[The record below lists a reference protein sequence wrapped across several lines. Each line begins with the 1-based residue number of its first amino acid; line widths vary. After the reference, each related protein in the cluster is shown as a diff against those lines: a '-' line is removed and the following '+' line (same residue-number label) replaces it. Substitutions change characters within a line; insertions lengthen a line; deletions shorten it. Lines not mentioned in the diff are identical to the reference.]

1 MQHALT
7 TRQFLRRHWLAL
19 VLVAA
24 GAVILC
30 AAVLL
35 LRTMPP
41 RTITMATGSEGGA
54 YHEVGKFYRTILAR
68 SGVELKLQPTGGS
81 VENLALLRNPRSGV
95 SVALVQSGNA
105 GEGDANVIESLGTLF
120 YEPLWLFYRSA
131 LRPLDIDTL
140 QGRKVSVGPE
150 GSGSRVVGLEILQ
163 RSGAQR
169 QAAELLSL
177 TPQVAEEKLLSGEI
191 DAALMLLSWDSPV
204 VQRLLADDRIELA
217 SFRHADAYVAL
228 LPYLSK
234 VTLPAG
240 VADLARHRPATD
252 TVLVAA
258 RASLVVQQE
267 LSTAIQYLLL
277 NTAVQ
282 IHSGPG
288 IFQRAGQFPAAEA
301 IDIPLSD
308 EALQFYKSGRP
319 FLNTI
324 MPFWMAALIGRLL
337 VVLIPLIGVLYP
349 LMRFMPVVYDWGRR
363 RKIARIYGELRFL
376 EAEVETRGAQ
386 FDPAEAAERLDR
398 IERQANQLKF
408 PVAYASMHYLLRNH
422 IALVRDRLKA
432 MVPRPTLAANEPP
445 PSPT

>member
-1 MQHALT
+1 MQDAT
-7 TRQFLRRHWLAL
+7 TARQFLRRHWLAL
-19 VLVAA
+19 ALVAA
-24 GAVILC
+24 GAAIFA

-41 RTITMATGSEGGA
+41 STITMATGSEGGA

-68 SGVELKLQPTGGS
+68 SGVELRLLPTGGS
-81 VENLALLRNPRSGV
+81 VENLELLRNPRSGV

-105 GEGDANVIESLGTLF
+105 TGNEVNAIESLGTLF

-131 LRPLDIDTL
+131 LRPLDIESL
-140 QGRKVSVGPE
+140 RGRRVSVGPE
-150 GSGSRVVGLEILQ
+150 GSGSRVVALELLK
-163 RSGAQR
+163 RSGADR
-169 QAAELLSL
+169 QVAELIAL
-177 TPQVAEEKLLSGEI
+177 TPQVAAEKLLDGEI
-191 DAALMLLSWDSPV
+191 DAALMLMSWDSPV
-204 VQRLLADDRIELA
+204 VRRLLDDERIELA

-228 LPYLSK
+228 FPYLSR

-240 VADLARHRPATD
+240 VADLARNRPATD
-252 TVLVAA
+252 TVLVAP
-258 RASLVVQQE
+258 RASLLVQKE

-288 IFQRAGQFPAAEA
+288 IFQQAGQFPAAEA

-319 FLNTI
+319 FLNNF

-349 LMRFMPVVYDWGRR
+349 LMRFMPAAYDWGMR
-363 RKIARIYGELRFL
+363 RKITRIYGELRFL
-376 EAEVETRGAQ
+376 EAEMETQGAQ
-386 FDPAEAAERLDR
+386 FDRVEAAERLDNL
-398 IERQANQLKF
+398 ERRANQLKM
-408 PVAYASMHYLLRNH
+408 PIAYASMLYLLRNH
-422 IALVRDRLKA
+422 IVLVRDRLKA
-432 MVPRPTLAANEPP
+432 PAPPSALVANEVRQV
-445 PSPT
+445 

>member
-1 MQHALT
+1 M
-7 TRQFLRRHWLAL
+7 
-19 VLVAA
+19 
-24 GAVILC
+24 
-30 AAVLL
+30 
-35 LRTMPP
+35 
-41 RTITMATGSEGGA
+41 
-54 YHEVGKFYRTILAR
+54 
-68 SGVELKLQPTGGS
+68 
-81 VENLALLRNPRSGV
+81 
-95 SVALVQSGNA
+95 
-105 GEGDANVIESLGTLF
+105 
-120 YEPLWLFYRSA
+120 
-131 LRPLDIDTL
+131 
-140 QGRKVSVGPE
+140 
-150 GSGSRVVGLEILQ
+150 
-163 RSGAQR
+163 
-169 QAAELLSL
+169 
-177 TPQVAEEKLLSGEI
+177 
-191 DAALMLLSWDSPV
+191 
-204 VQRLLADDRIELA
+204 
-217 SFRHADAYVAL
+217 
-228 LPYLSK
+228 
-234 VTLPAG
+234 TLPAG

-258 RASLVVQQE
+258 RASLIVQQE

-432 MVPRPTLAANEPP
+432 MVPRTALAASEPP